1 MRYSAKSFSGEEE
14 KTSCTASDES
24 ETLPG
29 ILRNS
34 AITLFI
40 LDSSY
45 SSKLVTLVSICLSPT
60 HYFWCLQSPLF
71 NIFRVFSLHSGF
83 ILKLNP
89 FRCSWKCVSPQEFA
103 CYGRNAVKKKRQQ
116 ACLNHLSLLQLEYIP
131 LGCLWTLRLFEFRP
145 NKAPLA
151 SARTHAEAIW

>member
-103 CYGRNAVKKKRQQ
+103 CYGRNAVKKKKT
-116 ACLNHLSLLQLEYIP
+116 ASMFKPP
-131 LGCLWTLRLFEFRP
+131 L
-145 NKAPLA
+145 PLA
-151 SARTHAEAIW
+151 VGIYSSRMPLNPPFVWIQAQ